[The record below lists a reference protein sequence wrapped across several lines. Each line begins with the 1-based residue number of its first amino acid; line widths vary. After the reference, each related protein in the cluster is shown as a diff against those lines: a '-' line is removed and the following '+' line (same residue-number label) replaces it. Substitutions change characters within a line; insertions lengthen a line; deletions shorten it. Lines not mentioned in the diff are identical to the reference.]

1 MLQKTKGI
9 VLSFVKY
16 RETSIICRIYT
27 EEFGLQSYMVNG
39 ARTAP
44 SKSTKSKIGLYQPLT
59 LLDLV
64 VYYRKNNNSSINR
77 ISEVRCSQPYSSLTT
92 DFRKI
97 SIAMFIVEIL
107 NKTLKEEEAHP
118 ELFEFLYTS
127 LVALDELEHDF
138 ENFHLLFLLKLS
150 RYLGFYPSSAGN
162 LYSEVLNEA
171 GWSRI
176 IDPAEAAALDAMLGL
191 AYKTPYKISQSI
203 RRSLLLHLLKFYG
216 LHVESFGEVRSIQV
230 LQDVMS

>member
-1 MLQKTKGI
+1 MLQKTRGI
-9 VLSFVKY
+9 VLSFIKY
-16 RETSIICRIYT
+16 RESSIICRIYT
-27 EEFGLQSYMVNG
+27 EEFGLQSYIVNG
-39 ARTAP
+39 VRSAP

-97 SIAMFIVEIL
+97 SIAMFIVEVL

-118 ELFEFLYTS
+118 DLFNFLYDS
-127 LVALDELEHDF
+127 LITLDELQQDY

-150 RYLGFYPSSAGN
+150 RFLGFYPSSAGN
-162 LYSEVLNEA
+162 LYSEILNET

-176 IDPAEAAALDAMLGL
+176 IDSSEAEALETMLGL
-191 AYKTPYKISQSI
+191 SYNSAYKINQSI

-216 LHVESFGEVRSIQV
+216 LHVEDFGEVRSVQV
-230 LQDVMS
+230 LQDILS